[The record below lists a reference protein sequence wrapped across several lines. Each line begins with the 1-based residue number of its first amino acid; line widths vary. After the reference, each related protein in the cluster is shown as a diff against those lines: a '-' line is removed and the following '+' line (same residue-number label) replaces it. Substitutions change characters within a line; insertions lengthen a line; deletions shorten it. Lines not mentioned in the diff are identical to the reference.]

1 MSFPTRTFPYKVIYA
16 DTDAGGV
23 VYYANYLRLFEYA
36 RALYVEAAGFT
47 LPELEERNCLFVC
60 RRAEADYLL
69 SAKLGDALDIETRVE
84 AGGKAFL
91 DFTYT
96 ITRINKDG
104 EREEIARG
112 YTKMVC
118 TALKN
123 GRLAP
128 QRMPAWLLEQM
139 QSQS

>member
-1 MSFPTRTFPYKVIYA
+1 MPFPTRTFPYKVIYA

-60 RRAEADYLL
+60 RRAETDYL
-69 SAKLGDALDIETRVE
+69 SPAKLGDEVKIETRVE
-84 AGGKAFL
+84 ANGKAFL
-91 DFTYT
+91 DFYYL
-96 ITRINKDG
+96 IYKDENG
-104 EREEIARG
+104 QHADIAKG

-128 QRMPAWLLEQM
+128 LRMPAWLLNGLQDAN
-139 QSQS
+139 

>member
-1 MSFPTRTFPYKVIYA
+1 MPFPIRAFPYKVIYA

-60 RRAEADYLL
+60 RRAEADYLTP
-69 SAKLGDALDIETRVE
+69 AKLGDEVMIETRVE
-84 AGGKAFL
+84 ANGKAFL
-91 DFTYT
+91 DFYYS
-96 ITRINKDG
+96 IYRDG
-104 EREEIARG
+104 ENGERIDIAKG

-128 QRMPAWLLEQM
+128 QRMPAWLLENLQD
-139 QSQS
+139 